1 MYGISGGNGQPE
13 MNVTP
18 LIDVLLV
25 LIIIFMIIVP
35 TTPRGLDADLP
46 REASTTDKNPPPI
59 RTIVIQLHASDC
71 LTPPLEGGAARCQL
85 NLSINEQPVTL
96 DDLKS
101 KLIDIYKE
109 RAERVA
115 FVKADPEMAFENVA
129 EVIDIAHA
137 AGVQNVGLMK

>member
-1 MYGISGGNGQPE
+1 MAMGLGNGQPE

-25 LIIIFMIIVP
+25 LIIIFMIITP
-35 TTPRGLDADLP
+35 TTHGVNADLP
-46 REASTTDKNPPPI
+46 REAKDDKIPPPI
-59 RTIVIQLHASDC
+59 RTIVIELHTKGC
-71 LTPPLEGGAARCQL
+71 PEPTREGAADCRAD
-85 NLSINEQPVTL
+85 LSINNDPVAWENL
-96 DDLKS
+96 SARLKE
-101 KLIDIYKE
+101 IFKE

-115 FVKADPEMAFENVA
+115 FVKADSNLRFEQVA

>member
-1 MYGISGGNGQPE
+1 MAFSGGNGQPE

-35 TTPRGLDADLP
+35 MKPTGLSADLP
-46 REASTTDKNPPPI
+46 RPATSETNPPPE
-59 RTIVIQLHASDC
+59 RTIVIQLHANDC
-71 LTPPLEGGAARCQL
+71 PPARVEDGAARCQVQ
-85 NLSINEQPVTL
+85 LSVNDQPVTL
-96 DDLKS
+96 ADLRP
-101 KLIDIYKE
+101 KLLGIYKE

-115 FVKADPEMAFENVA
+115 FVKADPELAFERVA

>member
-1 MYGISGGNGQPE
+1 MAFSGGNGQPE

-35 TTPRGLDADLP
+35 TAPKGLNADIP
-46 REASTTDKNPPPI
+46 REATSEKDPPPV
-59 RTIVIQLHASDC
+59 RTIVIQLHADDC
-71 LTPPLEGGAARCQL
+71 SGVPKDGGAPVCKTEL
-85 NLSINEQPVTL
+85 NINEQPVQW
-96 DDLKS
+96 DDLRAR
-101 KLIDIYKE
+101 LIDIYKQ

-115 FVKADPEMAFENVA
+115 FVKADSDMAFEKVA

-137 AGVQNVGLMK
+137 AGVTNVGLMK

>member
-1 MYGISGGNGQPE
+1 MAMGNLGTGQPE

-35 TTPRGLDADLP
+35 TTPKGVQADLP
-46 REASTTDKNPPPI
+46 RETKGEADPPQI
-59 RTIVIQLHASDC
+59 RTIVIELHANGC
-71 LTPPLEGGAARCQL
+71 PTPTKEGAANCRAD
-85 NLSINEQPVTL
+85 LSINNESVSWENL
-96 DDLKS
+96 YARLK
-101 KLIDIYKE
+101 DIYKE

-115 FVKADPEMAFENVA
+115 FVKADSNLAFEQVA

>member
-1 MYGISGGNGQPE
+1 MAFSNPGQPE

-35 TTPRGLDADLP
+35 MKQSGLNADLP
-46 REASTTDKNPPPI
+46 RENTKDTPDTV
-59 RTIVIQLHASDC
+59 RTIVIQLHADGC
-71 LTPPLEGGAARCQL
+71 PPRPANGSASNCRAS
-85 NLSINEQPVTL
+85 LSINEDSVAWDSLRTR
-96 DDLKS
+96 
-101 KLIDIYKE
+101 LIAIYKE

-115 FVKADPEMAFENVA
+115 FVRADSDLAFEQVA
-129 EVIDIAHA
+129 DVIDIAHA

>member
-1 MYGISGGNGQPE
+1 MAFSGGYGRPE

-35 TTPRGLDADLP
+35 TAPWGLNADIP
-46 REASTTDKNPPPI
+46 REPTKDHEIPQV
-59 RTIVIQLHASDC
+59 RTIVIQLHANDC
-71 LTPPLEGGAARCQL
+71 PAAGPRSANCTM
-85 NLSINEQPVTL
+85 LSINEEPVAWENL
-96 DDLKS
+96 RARLF
-101 KLIDIYKE
+101 DIFKE

-115 FVKADPEMAFENVA
+115 FVKADADLDFEPVA

-137 AGVQNVGLMK
+137 AGVQNVGLMH

>member
-1 MYGISGGNGQPE
+1 MAFSGGNRQPE

-46 REASTTDKNPPPI
+46 REATKGEENQPPI
-59 RTIVIQLHASDC
+59 RTIVIQLHATNCSSVPADR
-71 LTPPLEGGAARCQL
+71 GAPQCQVK
-85 NLSINEQPVTL
+85 LSINDQPVTME
-96 DDLKS
+96 DLKAR
-101 KLIDIYKE
+101 LTDIFKT

-115 FVKADPEMAFENVA
+115 FVKADSDMAFENVA
-129 EVIDIAHA
+129 EVIDIAHS
-137 AGVQNVGLMK
+137 AGVNNVGLMK